1 MILELCTSYEGSIVP
16 GRFESPRP
24 VEDELKM
31 GTDFFY
37 AIFVSRVQNILAIVF
52 SCHCSRIAF
61 GLCLQIFLLQEE
73 CDNPGDLTYL
83 TYISLLPCF

>member
-1 MILELCTSYEGSIVP
+1 MQ
-16 GRFESPRP
+16 
-24 VEDELKM
+24 DELKK
-31 GTDFFY
+31 GTDFFN
-37 AIFVSRVQNILAIVF
+37 AKIFVSCVQYILAIVF

-83 TYISLLPCF
+83 TNISLLPCF

>member
-31 GTDFFY
+31 ETDFFY
-37 AIFVSRVQNILAIVF
+37 AIFVSRVQYILAIVF

-83 TYISLLPCF
+83 TNISLLPCF